1 MTDVLILNTGA
12 AMDDQ
17 GEAIHGIADLLELI
31 EGDVGLG
38 LVLTM
43 VGTDS
48 DGKGVDAG
56 LLDELDSLLGIGVA
70 HIGIGN
76 GDTILGT
83 ADGAKLGLDRSA
95 VGLSHLDDALGT
107 KDVLLEGK
115 RRAVKHYRAITG
127 LESLADLV
135 EVLGVVE
142 VEDNVDAVLLGHGL
156 AHSNQ
161 VAVANVASGALGGL
175 DDHGGVQASR
185 DADNRRAHLE
195 VMGVEST
202 NGHIKLV
209 GLCQDFAQGYVHS
222 VCLLLSPL
230 DVSSGDRTGGA
241 GRRS

>member
-1 MTDVLILNTGA
+1 M
-12 AMDDQ
+12 
-17 GEAIHGIADLLELI
+17 
-31 EGDVGLG
+31 
-38 LVLTM
+38 
-43 VGTDS
+43 
-48 DGKGVDAG
+48 
-56 LLDELDSLLGIGVA
+56 
-70 HIGIGN
+70 
-76 GDTILGT
+76 
-83 ADGAKLGLDRSA
+83 
-95 VGLSHLDDALGT
+95 GLSHLDDAFGT

-115 RRAVKHYRAITG
+115 RGAVKHYRAIAG

-142 VEDNVDAVLLGHGL
+142 VENNVDAVLLGHGL

-161 VAVANVASGALGGL
+161 VAMTNVASGALGGL

-185 DADNRRAHLE
+185 DANNRRAHLE

-202 NGHIKLV
+202 NGHVELV
-209 GLCQDFAQGYVHS
+209 SLCQNFAQGYVHS

>member
-1 MTDVLILNTGA
+1 MTNVLVLNTGA
-12 AMDDQ
+12 TMDDQ
-17 GEAIHGIADLLELI
+17 GEAVHGIANLLELI
-31 EGDVGLG
+31 EGNVGLG
-38 LVLTM
+38 LVLAM

-56 LLDELDSLLGIGVA
+56 LLDELDSLLGIGIA
-70 HIGIGN
+70 HIGV
-76 GDTILGT
+76 GDGDAVLGT
-83 ADGAKLGLDRSA
+83 ADGAELGLNRSA

-115 RRAVKHYRAITG
+115 RRAVKHYRAIAG

-142 VEDNVDAVLLGHGL
+142 VKNDVHAILLGHGL

-161 VAVANVASGALGGL
+161 VAVTNIAGGALGGL

-195 VMGVEST
+195 VMGVKST
-202 NGHIKLV
+202 NGHVELV
-209 GLCQDFAQGYVHS
+209 SLCQDFAQGYVHS

-241 GRRS
+241 GRRP